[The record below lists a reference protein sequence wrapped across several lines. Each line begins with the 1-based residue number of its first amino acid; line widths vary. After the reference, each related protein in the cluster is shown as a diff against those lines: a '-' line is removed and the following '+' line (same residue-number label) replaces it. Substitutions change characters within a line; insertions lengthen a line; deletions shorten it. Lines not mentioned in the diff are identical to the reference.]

1 MPDAPADTD
10 SFLDAVRGGDVS
22 RVRQLLAADRGLAAT
37 RDPAGISALML
48 ARYHG
53 HPDVAAA
60 ILEAGPDL
68 DVHEAAIA
76 GDRDRVQAHL
86 DADPALANARS
97 ADGFTPLHF
106 AAFFGDAA
114 TAQLLLERGADPR
127 AVAENALRV
136 TPLHSAAAARNADVA
151 HLVLDAGADPNAREN
166 GGYTP
171 LHTAADNGDGPL
183 AALLLEHGADRSA
196 VADDGRTPADVARA
210 KGHDALA
217 ETLERATS

>member
-1 MPDAPADTD
+1 MPDPVADPD
-10 SFLDAVRGGDVS
+10 AFLDAVRGGDVG
-22 RVRQLLAADRGLAAT
+22 RVRELLVADRGLATT
-37 RDPAGISALML
+37 RDPGGISALML

-53 HPDVAAA
+53 HPEVAAA
-60 ILEAGPDL
+60 ILDAGPDL

-76 GDRDRVQAHL
+76 GDRDAVRAHL

-97 ADGFTPLHF
+97 PDGFTPLHF

-127 AVAENALRV
+127 AVAANSLRV

-171 LHTAADNGDGPL
+171 LHTAADNGDDGL
-183 AALLLEHGADRSA
+183 VALLLEHGADASS
-196 VADDGRTPADVARA
+196 VADDGRTPAAVARA
-210 KGHDALA
+210 KGHEALA
-217 ETLERATS
+217 ETLERPVS